1 LLPSIELCGLQ
12 ALAALFRNGNISPGC
27 MAARPPEFGEQTDE
41 ILKEF
46 DFNADEVANLRQR
59 KIV

>member
-1 LLPSIELCGLQ
+1 
-12 ALAALFRNGNISPGC
+12 LAALFSDGNISPGR
-27 MAARPPEFGEQTDE
+27 MAARPPEFSEQTDE

-46 DFNADEVANLRQR
+46 DFNAEEVANLRQR